1 MKYLIIL
8 ADGAADEPVELLGG
22 KTPLQAARK
31 PYIDRLAREGVNGR
45 LVTVPEGYTSRI
57 AELVKN
63 KISYSDNILSMDYFE
78 VLFGNK

>member
-31 PYIDRLAREGVNGR
+31 PYIDRLAREGASTTPPTAR
-45 LVTVPEGYTSRI
+45 R
-57 AELVKN
+57 
-63 KISYSDNILSMDYFE
+63 
-78 VLFGNK
+78 